1 MKRLIGHLTVAL
13 ITFLLGII
21 AAHLSSY
28 IQSLGSEPE
37 VIPVEAPA
45 MPPPELSSL
54 KGEPRNLNPKE
65 SEIVAEAEYFVCWN
79 GYTHQGCGGMGRI
92 YFEPGENP
100 DALNK
105 IWVRRRE
112 TLEGKAYGI
121 ILKKK
126 GKSTI
131 WTVVFRY
138 AECAGKEREKFGRAW
153 IVEEDRFN
161 KYFIRFSHDFPLAK
175 VEKKL

>member
-1 MKRLIGHLTVAL
+1 MKRFIGHLTVAL
-13 ITFLLGII
+13 IAFLLGII

-28 IQSLGSEPE
+28 IQSLGSETN
-37 VIPVEAPA
+37 VIAVEAPA
-45 MPPPELSSL
+45 MPPPELSST
-54 KGEPRNLNPKE
+54 KGEPRNLSPKE
-65 SEIVAEAEYFVCWN
+65 AEIVAEAESFVCSN
-79 GYTHQGCGGMGRI
+79 GYTEQQCGSIGRI

-105 IWVRRRE
+105 IWEQRRE

-126 GKSTI
+126 GESTF

-138 AECAGKEREKFGRAW
+138 AERADRDREKFGRAW
-153 IVEEDRFN
+153 TVEEDRFR
-161 KYFIRFSHDFPLAK
+161 KYFIKFSHDFPLAK

>member
-1 MKRLIGHLTVAL
+1 MKRFIGHLTVAL
-13 ITFLLGII
+13 IAFLLGII

-28 IQSLGSEPE
+28 IQPLGSETKA
-37 VIPVEAPA
+37 ITVEAPA
-45 MPPPELSSL
+45 MSPPELSNA
-54 KGEPRNLNPKE
+54 KGAPRNLNPKE
-65 SEIVAEAEYFVCWN
+65 SEIVAEAEHFVCWN

-92 YFEPGENP
+92 YFESGENH
-100 DALNK
+100 DDLNK
-105 IWVRRRE
+105 IWEQRRE

-126 GKSTI
+126 GESTF

-138 AECAGKEREKFGRAW
+138 AERADRDREKFGRAW
-153 IVEEDRFN
+153 TVEEDRFR
-161 KYFIRFSHDFPLAK
+161 KYFIKFSHDFPLAK

>member
-1 MKRLIGHLTVAL
+1 MKRFVGHATVAL
-13 ITFLLGII
+13 TTFLLGII

-28 IQSLGSEPE
+28 IQPLGSATN
-37 VIPVEAPA
+37 VITVEAPA
-45 MPPPELSSL
+45 IAPPEILSV
-54 KGEPRNLNPKE
+54 KGEQRNLSPKE

-79 GYTHQGCGGMGRI
+79 GYTHQGCGGVGRI

-100 DALNK
+100 DDLDK
-105 IWVRRRE
+105 IWRRRRE

-126 GKSTI
+126 GESTF

-138 AECAGKEREKFGRAW
+138 TERAGKDKGQLGRAW
-153 IVEEDRFN
+153 VVEEDRFN
-161 KYFIRFSHDFPLAK
+161 KYFVRFSHDFPLAK

>member
-1 MKRLIGHLTVAL
+1 MKRFAVHLTVAF
-13 ITFLLGII
+13 IAFLLGTV

-28 IQSLGSEPE
+28 IHSLGSEMD
-37 VIPVEAPA
+37 VITVGAPA
-45 MPPPELSSL
+45 MPPPELSCES
-54 KGEPRNLNPKE
+54 GAPRNLSLKE
-65 SEIVAEAEYFVCWN
+65 SEIISEAEYFVCRN
-79 GYTHQGCGGMGRI
+79 GFTHQGCGGLGRI

-100 DALNK
+100 DNLDK
-105 IWVRRRE
+105 IWARRRD
-112 TLEGKAYGI
+112 TLEGKANGI

-126 GKSTI
+126 GKSTF

-138 AECAGKEREKFGRAW
+138 TERTGKNREKFGRAW
-153 IVEEDRFN
+153 IVEEDSFN